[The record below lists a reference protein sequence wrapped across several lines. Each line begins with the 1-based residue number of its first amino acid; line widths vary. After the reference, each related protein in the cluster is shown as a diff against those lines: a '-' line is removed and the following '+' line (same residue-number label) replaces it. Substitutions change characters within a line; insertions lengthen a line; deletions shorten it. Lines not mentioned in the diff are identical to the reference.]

1 MYLGHSTIYLY
12 KKFHLCIEGG
22 SIVFINPW
30 NGPKIDVK
38 NGYKLGQDKDISG
51 CGILVN
57 NNDAKVKLLAL

>member
-1 MYLGHSTIYLY
+1 MGQ
-12 KKFHLCIEGG
+12 
-22 SIVFINPW
+22 
-30 NGPKIDVK
+30 KIDAK